1 MLVVPAMEEIHQ
13 VCMIMPTK
21 QVSLTPLVNN
31 MSLPT
36 LMKLT
41 QPQVTHADQLISA
54 ETAHGLLHLS
64 MRLDLDLAGLLST
77 RSTLSQATM
86 VYLALTK

>member
-13 VCMIMPTK
+13 VCTIMPTK

-64 MRLDLDLAGLLST
+64 TRLDLDLAGLLST
-77 RSTLSQATM
+77 ESTLSQATM